1 MPINFKKQIVTTSF
15 LLLIKLLF
23 FGITE
28 VQSQVVWESPK
39 HPVNTFLSRQA
50 QKGNIEITDFIL
62 PLSRKE
68 ISKNLKELRDSV
80 HKLSSI
86 EKQELSFYEQEY
98 SEFNKNLRDSTYF
111 FKKDQNNRWGGLN
124 IKKGDLILRAEPVF
138 GLESSLGLAKSIL
151 KKSNGLKFWGQTG
164 KNISFQAFFTEN
176 TESGNGI
183 DSIKQFNNE
192 TGIIRT
198 ENLDKNA
205 KMLNYTN
212 FRGNITYSWE
222 NGSISIGHDQLIW
235 GYGENGRIVM
245 SEKAPAY
252 PFIRLDYQPLKW
264 LKFHFAHTWLQSAIL
279 DSNRTYGKGNTIYG
293 NERELFV
300 HKFMATHS
308 LNFFPTKG
316 LSLSIGES
324 IIYSDRI
331 DAGYF
336 IPVMFFKAYDQYSS
350 RYKINSG
357 SNSQFFFQTASRNH
371 IKNTHFYATLFID
384 EIRMSEAFNSQ
395 KSRNQI
401 GFNAGASITDLLIPY
416 LTVGMEYTRLN
427 PFVYQN
433 LIPAQNYT
441 NQNYNLGDWIGQNAD
456 RVTAWVKYNP
466 IARLST
472 RVQLDYIRKGEDST
486 LEDQYY
492 AEPQPS
498 FLNTKIEV
506 QKQFLFEAKYQLLNE
521 LNIKASYHKQAGIIR
536 PALQPRAVPQEFR
549 FGISYGF

>member
-1 MPINFKKQIVTTSF
+1 MPINFRKQIVNISLF
-15 LLLIKLLF
+15 LFILLQFAI
-23 FGITE
+23 IE
-28 VQSQVVWESPK
+28 VQAQIVWESPK
-39 HPVNTFLSRQA
+39 HPVNAFLSRQA

-62 PLSRKE
+62 PLNRKD
-68 ISKNLKELRDSV
+68 IAKNLSQLRDSV
-80 HKLSSI
+80 QKLSAI
-86 EKQELSFYEQEY
+86 EVQELSFYEQEY
-98 SEFNKNLRDSTYF
+98 SEFNKNLRDSTIF
-111 FKKDQNNRWGGLN
+111 LKKDQNNRWGVFSAKN
-124 IKKGDLILRAEPVF
+124 GDFILRADAVI
-138 GLESSLGLAKSIL
+138 GLETTQGLEKSIL
-151 KKSNGLKFWGQTG
+151 YQSNGMKFWGQKG

-183 DSIKQFNNE
+183 DSIKQFNNQ
-192 TGIIRT
+192 TGIVRT

-222 NGSISIGHDQLIW
+222 NGSVSFGHDQLLW
-235 GYGENGRIVM
+235 GYGENGRLVM
-245 SEKAPAY
+245 SDKAPAY
-252 PFIRLDYQPLKW
+252 PFIRLDYQLLKW
-264 LKFHFAHTWLQSAIL
+264 LKFNYAHTWLQSAIL

-293 NERELFV
+293 DERELFV
-300 HKFMATHS
+300 QKFMATHS

-316 LSLSIGES
+316 LSLSVGES

-331 DAGYF
+331 DAGYL
-336 IPVMFFKAYDQYSS
+336 IPIMVFKAYDQYSS

-357 SNSQFFFQTASRNH
+357 SNSQFFFQAASRNH
-371 IKNTHFYATLFID
+371 LKNTHLYATLFID
-384 EIRMSEAFNSQ
+384 EIRLAESFNSQ
-395 KSRNQI
+395 KSRNQL
-401 GFNAGASITDLLIPY
+401 GFNVGGSITDVLIPY
-416 LTVGMEYTRLN
+416 LTVGMEYTRIN

-433 LIPAQNYT
+433 LVPAQNYT
-441 NQNYNLGDWIGQNAD
+441 NQNYTLGDWIGQNAD

-472 RVQLDYIRKGEDST
+472 RIQLDYIRKGEDGT

-498 FLNTKIEV
+498 FLNNKIDA

-521 LNIKASYHKQAGIIR
+521 LNIKASYYKQAGIIR
-536 PALQPRAVPQEFR
+536 PVLQAKAVPQEFR